1 MNERKQAMNID
12 HILDAGPVIPVIVIK
27 HIEDA
32 LPLARALVR
41 GGLRV
46 LEVTLRT
53 PAALDAIRAMRAVEG
68 AIVGAG
74 TVLGQAQYDAA
85 IEAGAQFVVSPGL
98 TDALVALAAARG
110 EVPLLPGVATAS
122 EVMRARE
129 VGYTRLKFF
138 PAESSGGVATLEGFA
153 SVFPDVRFCPTGGIS
168 SDSATRYLALA
179 NVACVGGSWPMP
191 AEAMA
196 QRDWGR
202 IERLA
207 SATAALRRAR

>member
-1 MNERKQAMNID
+1 MNID
-12 HILDAGPVIPVIVIK
+12 PILDAGPVIPVIVIE